1 MQDIRIGKVPYFKIF
16 EPPRVLGRVLAQD
29 DFSYLTE
36 APVGLKGGDVV
47 LHISCQTLTVSHI
60 PYLAQQVLTRLG
72 IEFTSVGGPEN
83 CCGAY
88 HWHMGEEE
96 HERQIAAMTLAGF
109 RRLKPVT
116 VASTCPD
123 CDASF
128 RRHLGRQH
136 KFEYKNVA
144 QIFVEHLERLK
155 PLLKHPVNK
164 RVALH
169 AHEAHPQNEDAA
181 RIRQVLAAV
190 PGLELVEAEHSCG
203 PGSHCVK
210 QFNTVKPELTKAM
223 FEEAQALEL
232 DAIVVPYHG
241 CYRQH
246 FKQQLNY
253 GIAVQHYLS
262 ILAESMGI
270 PYEEPFKELR
280 LLDDIDKAVEML
292 RPKFERFNYKE
303 EDIRSYIEATIYV

>member
-1 MQDIRIGKVPYFKIF
+1 MQHIRIDKVPYSKIF
-16 EPPRVLGRVLAQD
+16 EPPRILGRVLAPEG
-29 DFSYLTE
+29 FTFLTD
-36 APVGLKGGDVV
+36 APAGLKGGDVV

-60 PYLAQQVLTRLG
+60 PYLAQRILTRLG

-96 HERQIAAMTLAGF
+96 HERQIATMTLAGF

-128 RRHLGRQH
+128 RRYLGRQH

-144 QIFVEHLERLK
+144 QIFIEHLDRLT
-155 PLLKHPVNK
+155 PLLKNPVNK

-169 AHEAHPQNEDAA
+169 AHEAHPQSEDAA
-181 RIRQVLAAV
+181 RIRQVLARV
-190 PGLELVEAEHSCG
+190 PGLELVEAEHVNG

-210 QFNTVKPELTKAM
+210 QFGTVTPERTEAM
-223 FEEAQALEL
+223 FEEARARKI

-246 FKQQLNY
+246 CKQQLGY
-253 GIAVQHYLS
+253 GVEVLHYLS

-270 PYEEPFKELR
+270 PHQEIFKELR
-280 LLDDIDKAVEML
+280 LLDDIDKAVERL
-292 RPKFERFNYKE
+292 RPKFEQMGYQE
-303 EDIRSYIEATIYV
+303 AEIRSYLEATVYV